1 MEHVIAMVSK
11 STDEKNGQL
20 SLGAFALGITWIF
33 LVLLSYMLLRNMEWK
48 SLNTSLKLTWKM

>member
-1 MEHVIAMVSK
+1 MSK
-11 STDEKNGQL
+11 SADEKNGQL

-33 LVLLSYMLLRNMEWK
+33 LVLLSYMFLRNMEWK